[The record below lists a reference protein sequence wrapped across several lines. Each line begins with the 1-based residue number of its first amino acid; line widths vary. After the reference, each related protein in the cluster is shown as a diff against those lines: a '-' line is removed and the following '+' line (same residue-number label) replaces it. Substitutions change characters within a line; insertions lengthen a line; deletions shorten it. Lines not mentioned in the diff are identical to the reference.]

1 MMYTLNRIEEELQD
15 VNYHIWNLKF
25 EDMEVSTIQAHIAG
39 LIRSAEQLAEYA
51 NGLQEDFDAER
62 IA

>member
-1 MMYTLNRIEEELQD
+1 MDYTMNRIESELQD
-15 VNYHIWNLKF
+15 LNYHIWNLKF

-39 LIRSAEQLAEYA
+39 LIRSAEQIAEYA
-51 NGLQEDFDAER
+51 NDLQADFDAER

>member
-1 MMYTLNRIEEELQD
+1 MDYTMNRIESELQD
-15 VNYHIWNLKF
+15 LSYHIWNLKF

-39 LIRSAEQLAEYA
+39 LIRSAEQIAEYA
-51 NGLQEDFDAER
+51 NDLQADFDAER

>member
-39 LIRSAEQLAEYA
+39 LIRSAEQIAEYA
-51 NGLQEDFDAER
+51 NDLQADFDAER

>member
-51 NGLQEDFDAER
+51 NDLQEDFDAER